1 MGVSPQV
8 KHVPFEMKRVL
19 FALLL
24 GCNQGALA
32 PAEADLS
39 IGNFCSGPARV
50 QMNGMTAESP
60 AVVGRLM
67 FLDCC
72 EAAEFDVVSQQI
84 SEPLFFAWRHFVN
97 AQPTPPTTLDLTN
110 LPQGWMGT
118 LYSGCSPTSPG
129 CTPSDLLTTGFSGS
143 LTVNGGGQAG
153 FQMSVC
159 LNAATQGHPVL
170 RTVRLWSPTVVA
182 Q

>member
-1 MGVSPQV
+1 M
-8 KHVPFEMKRVL
+8 KHVL

-32 PAEADLS
+32 PTDPDLGS
-39 IGNFCSGPARV
+39 GNFCNGPARV
-50 QMNGMTAESP
+50 QLNGVTADSP
-60 AVVGRLM
+60 AVTGRLM

-84 SEPLFFAWRHFVN
+84 SEPLFFAWRHQVN
-97 AQPTPPTTLDLTN
+97 SQPVPPTTLDLAD
-110 LPQGWMGT
+110 LPQGWMVT

-129 CTPSDLLTTGFSGS
+129 CTPSDLLSSGFSGR
-143 LTVNGGGQAG
+143 LTVSGVGQAG
-153 FQMSVC
+153 SHMSVC
-159 LNAATQGHPVL
+159 LNAVAEGHPVL
-170 RTVRLWSPTVVA
+170 RTVQLWSPTVVA